1 MVGATATGNAAAATG
16 AAATGD
22 AGGDLMTAADGGGN
36 LYNTAARAVGILQVK
51 MLGMM
56 IPREWGGP
64 FILAFFFSRE
74 SFFLFSSY
82 ILFLSHFLFFNR
94 ETFFLF

>member
-1 MVGATATGNAAAATG
+1 MRVAAAATG
-16 AAATGD
+16 DGD
-22 AGGDLMTAADGGGN
+22 

-51 MLGMM
+51 MLVMM

-74 SFFLFSSY
+74 SIFLFSSY
-82 ILFLSHFLFFNR
+82 ILCLSHFSFFSIEKR
-94 ETFFLF
+94 FFFFVSYFYFCLDFR